1 MGENISLVES
11 NFPTRVLKPGV
22 LPNVFIGRQPIFD
35 RYLRVIGY
43 ELLYRSRASD
53 SATFINGD
61 EATSQLILN
70 TFAEI
75 GLEDVVGRQR
85 AFINLT
91 RNFFLEKYPIPF
103 TPRQFVIEVP
113 ENLVLD
119 KEILD
124 HIQEFSQKGYQIAL
138 DDVVSLTN
146 IKTLLN
152 VADII
157 KLDLSLIPPEK
168 LQPLAYRLQFQRAK
182 LLAEKVET
190 REQFDLCMRAGFD
203 YFQGFFLC
211 RPNLISGHK
220 IPSSRL
226 VLMQLLAKLQDP
238 DVGFEELEHI
248 LAQDAILGYKLLRLT
263 NSAYYG
269 IRSEIKSIRQAMTLL
284 GLEKLRSWLTLI
296 LLAEKQ
302 DKPRELTIVAMLR
315 ARMSELLALNAK
327 LSEPEAYF
335 LAGLLSA
342 LDAIMDTPL
351 EELLENIRLSLEV
364 KEGLLEGKG
373 LIGQAINCV
382 LAYER
387 AEWEKVAFLHLNSDL
402 IRDIYLQSLHWVET
416 MRKALNIF
424 N

>member
-1 MGENISLVES
+1 MGDSFSIIQP
-11 NFPTRVLKPGV
+11 NFPSRILKPGV

-43 ELLYRSRASD
+43 ELLYRNRVSD
-53 SATFINGD
+53 TATFFNGD
-61 EATSQLILN
+61 EATSEVILN
-70 TFAEI
+70 TFAEM
-75 GLEDVVGRQR
+75 GLEEVVGRQK

-91 RNFFLEKYPIPF
+91 RNFFLERLPIPF
-103 TPRQFVIEVP
+103 TPRQLIIEVP
-113 ENLVLD
+113 ETLVLD
-119 KEILD
+119 KEILE
-124 HIQEFSQKGYQIAL
+124 HIQEFSRKGYQIAL
-138 DDVVSLTN
+138 DDVSSITN
-146 IKTLLN
+146 IRPLLN
-152 VADII
+152 FADIL
-157 KLDLSLIPPEK
+157 KLDLSLIPQEK
-168 LQPLAYRLQFQRAK
+168 IQPLAYRLQFQRAK

-190 REQFDLCMRAGFD
+190 REELDLCLKAGFD

-211 RPNLISGHK
+211 RPNLVSGHK
-220 IPSSRL
+220 IPISRL
-226 VLMQLLAKLQDP
+226 VLMHLLAKLQDP
-238 DVGFEELEHI
+238 DVGFDELEHI
-248 LAQDAILGYKLLRLT
+248 ISQDAILGYKLLRLT

-302 DKPRELTIVAMLR
+302 DKPRELTILAMVR

-327 LSEPEAYF
+327 LAEPESYF

-351 EELLENIRLSLEV
+351 EELLENIRLSTTI
-364 KEGLLEGKG
+364 KEGLLERKG
-373 LIGQAINCV
+373 LIGQALQCV

-387 AEWEKVAFLHLNSDL
+387 AEWDKISFSQMNSDL

-416 MRKALNIF
+416 MRKALNLMS
-424 N
+424 

>member
-1 MGENISLVES
+1 MGDSFS
-11 NFPTRVLKPGV
+11 STHMSFPTRILQPGV

-35 RYLRVIGY
+35 RYLRVIDY
-43 ELLYRSRASD
+43 ELLYRNRD
-53 SATFINGD
+53 SETATFFNED
-61 EATSQLILN
+61 EATSQVILN

-75 GLEDVVGRQR
+75 GLEDVIGRQK

-91 RNFFLEKYPIPF
+91 RNFFLERYPIPF
-103 TPRQFVIEVP
+103 TPRQLVIEVP
-113 ENLVLD
+113 ETLILD
-119 KEILD
+119 KEIIE

-138 DDVVSLTN
+138 DDISSLTN
-146 IKTLLN
+146 VRSLISI
-152 VADII
+152 ADIF

-168 LQPLAYRLQFQRAK
+168 IQPLAYRLQFQRGK

-190 REQFDLCMRAGFD
+190 REQLDLCMQAGFD

-211 RPNLISGHK
+211 RPNIVSGRK
-220 IPSSRL
+220 IPTSRF

-238 DVGFEELEHI
+238 DVGFEELEHTI
-248 LAQDAILGYKLLRLT
+248 SEDAILGYKLLRLT

-284 GLEKLRSWLTLI
+284 GLDKLRSWLTLI

-302 DKPRELTIVAMLR
+302 DKPRELTILAMIR
-315 ARMSELLALNAK
+315 ARMGELLAINAK
-327 LSEPEAYF
+327 LAEPESYF

-342 LDAIMDTPL
+342 LDAIMDSPL
-351 EELLENIRLSLEV
+351 EELLENIRLSLAI

-373 LIGQAINCV
+373 LIGQAIQCI

-387 AEWEKVAFLHLNSDL
+387 AEWDKVSFLQLQPDL

-416 MRKALNIF
+416 MRKALNILG
-424 N
+424 